1 MKEITITINECD
13 ITGCIFSESGYATLA
28 RAKSGMPERLT
39 DIVQATEDDRSVIR
53 RFIAESMN
61 EAAGIIT
68 RYMSP
73 CTVRRTGAGD
83 EADAIINIQFAM
95 PHNFATGI
103 IALLK
108 ESITSFA
115 AARSLQHW
123 MLMVNPDEASIHL
136 SKAQSDIARMRE
148 LLSARTRPVKGGT
161 ADDNII
167 EL

>member
-1 MKEITITINECD
+1 
-13 ITGCIFSESGYATLA
+13 
-28 RAKSGMPERLT
+28 
-39 DIVQATEDDRSVIR
+39 
-53 RFIAESMN
+53 MN

-83 EADAIINIQFAM
+83 EADAIINIQFTM

-136 SKAQSDIARMRE
+136 SKAQSDITRMRE